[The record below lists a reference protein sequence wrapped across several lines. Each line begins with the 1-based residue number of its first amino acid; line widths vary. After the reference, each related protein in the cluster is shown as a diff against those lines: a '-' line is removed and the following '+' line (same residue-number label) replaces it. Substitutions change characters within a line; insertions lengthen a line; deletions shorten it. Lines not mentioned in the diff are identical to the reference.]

1 MILSQAIPEVP
12 EGAPSWVYVVA
23 VAAAVIVAAI
33 TGAPT
38 IIEKLRA
45 DTSTKDN
52 KPDPGTATQPV
63 PAIAAEPPTDT
74 LRSMITDLQMR
85 LTKSEDKEDKQQ
97 AQIVELTRQLATA
110 QAEIAALRSQIQVM
124 TMDRRSG

>member
-52 KPDPGTATQPV
+52 KPDPGPATQPV
-63 PAIAAEPPTDT
+63 PAVVAEPPTDT